1 MKKIILILLIIFTT
15 GCSTY
20 EMRGEQSKYGYVFP
34 ATRTD
39 IKIISSDMRTGIFSD
54 NSFAIKTLFV
64 LDIPFSLI
72 TDIIIF
78 PYDIILIATDNDDK
92 EDLFE

>member
-1 MKKIILILLIIFTT
+1 
-15 GCSTY
+15 
-20 EMRGEQSKYGYVFP
+20 MRGEQSKYGYVFP

-39 IKIISSDMRTGIFSD
+39 IKIIGSDMKTGIFSD
-54 NSFAIKTLFV
+54 NSFAIKALFV
-64 LDIPFSLI
+64 LDIPFSLL

-78 PYDIILIATDNDDK
+78 PVDIILIITDNDDK